1 MVMIEVEATRQFTQP
16 IRQIVVMLAISALIG
31 VGGYLAQDLLISIY
45 EANIY
50 LNGFIIGV
58 FGIGVLACFMQVFA
72 LISSISWLKRF
83 TNADGSFAGNP
94 PRLLSSLVSLMRIR
108 QSKMKIGTAAS
119 HSIMESVAS
128 RIDEAREIT
137 RYINNLL
144 IFLGLLGTFYG
155 LATTVPAV
163 VETIRSLNPSENE
176 GSVEVFGRL
185 MTGLENQLGGMGTA
199 FASSLLGLAGSL
211 VVGVLELFA
220 SHGQNRFY
228 RQLEDWLSSI
238 TRVNLA
244 SVDSDGGPQSSNG
257 ILDEVLDQMGDQI
270 SDALNKVASA
280 LQTLETSLSKAD
292 EARLNSDQKMDDLIT
307 TLRIIADNSDDSGG
321 EQTSLSKADEAR
333 LNSDQKMDDLITTLR
348 IIADNSDD
356 SGGEQTSQYAKSL
369 DALTTL
375 VSGQEKLLER
385 LLMESDN
392 SEVRMNLRNIDA
404 NLLRALEELPLNYRE
419 TTGDLREDLGRILEA
434 IKISDQSQ
442 VVKDTPIRSRKD

>member
-307 TLRIIADNSDDSGG
+307 TLRIIADNSDDN
-321 EQTSLSKADEAR
+321 D
-333 LNSDQKMDDLITTLR
+333 
-348 IIADNSDD
+348 
-356 SGGEQTSQYAKSL
+356 GEQTSQYAKSL

-385 LLMESDN
+385 LLIESDN

-442 VVKDTPIRSRKD
+442 DVKDTPIRSRKD

>member
-307 TLRIIADNSDDSGG
+307 TLRIIADNSDDSSG

-333 LNSDQKMDDLITTLR
+333 LHSDQKMDDLITTLR

-356 SGGEQTSQYAKSL
+356 NDGEQTSQYAKSL

-419 TTGDLREDLGRILEA
+419 TIGDLREDLGRILEA

-442 VVKDTPIRSRKD
+442 DVKDTPIRSRKD

>member
-31 VGGYLAQDLLISIY
+31 AGGYLAQDLLISIY

-94 PRLLSSLVSLMRIR
+94 PRLLTSLVSLMRIR

-307 TLRIIADNSDDSGG
+307 TLRIIADNSDDN
-321 EQTSLSKADEAR
+321 D
-333 LNSDQKMDDLITTLR
+333 
-348 IIADNSDD
+348 
-356 SGGEQTSQYAKSL
+356 GEQTSQYSKSL

-385 LLMESDN
+385 LLIESDN

-419 TTGDLREDLGRILEA
+419 TTGDLREDLSRILEA

-442 VVKDTPIRSRKD
+442 VAKDTPIGSRKD

>member
-1 MVMIEVEATRQFTQP
+1 MTSIEVETTRQFTQP
-16 IRQIVVMLAISALIG
+16 IRQIVIMLAISGLIG
-31 VGGYLAQDLLISIY
+31 LGGYLASDLLLSLY
-45 EANIY
+45 QANIY

-58 FGIGVLACFMQVFA
+58 FGIGVLACFMQVLA

-83 TNADGSFAGNP
+83 TNGDGSFAGNP
-94 PRLLSSLVSLMRIR
+94 PRLLTSLVSLMRVR
-108 QSKMKIGTAAS
+108 QSKMKIGSTAS

-176 GSVEVFGRL
+176 GSVEVFSRL
-185 MTGLENQLGGMGTA
+185 MAGLENQLGGMGTA

-228 RQLEDWLSSI
+228 RQLEEWLSSI

-244 SVDSDGGPQSSNG
+244 NIENESGSQTSNNG
-257 ILDEVLDQMGDQI
+257 MLDEVLDQMGGQI
-270 SDALNKVASA
+270 SDALTQLAAA
-280 LQTLETSLSKAD
+280 LQALEVSLNKAD
-292 EARLNSDQKMDDLIT
+292 EKRSNSDKKIDNLIVI
-307 TLRIIADNSDDSGG
+307 LREIADNSVDSEEDPTIGP
-321 EQTSLSKADEAR
+321 SKE
-333 LNSDQKMDDLITTLR
+333 L
-348 IIADNSDD
+348 
-356 SGGEQTSQYAKSL
+356 E
-369 DALTTL
+369 ALTIL
-375 VSGQEKLLER
+375 IGGQEKLLER
-385 LLMESDN
+385 LLIESDN
-392 SEVRMNLRNIDA
+392 SEMRMNLRNIDT

-419 TTGDLREDLGRILEA
+419 ATDGLKNDLGKIVEA
-434 IKISDQSQ
+434 IELIDRSKSDTEALSQ
-442 VVKDTPIRSRKD
+442 SRKD

>member
-31 VGGYLAQDLLISIY
+31 AGGYLAQDLLISIY

-83 TNADGSFAGNP
+83 TNGDGSFAGSP
-94 PRLLSSLVSLMRIR
+94 PRLLTSLVSLMRIR

-211 VVGVLELFA
+211 IVGVLELFA

-292 EARLNSDQKMDDLIT
+292 EARSNSDQKMDDLIS
-307 TLRIIADNSDDSGG
+307 TLRIIADNSDDNDG
-321 EQTSLSKADEAR
+321 D
-333 LNSDQKMDDLITTLR
+333 
-348 IIADNSDD
+348 
-356 SGGEQTSQYAKSL
+356 QTSQYSKSL

-385 LLMESDN
+385 LLIESDN
-392 SEVRMNLRNIDA
+392 SEIRMNLRNIDA
-404 NLLRALEELPLNYRE
+404 NLLRALEELPINYKE

-434 IKISDQSQ
+434 INISDQSQ
-442 VVKDTPIRSRKD
+442 VVKDTLIRDRKD

>member
-1 MVMIEVEATRQFTQP
+1 MTSIEVETTRQFTQP
-16 IRQIVVMLAISALIG
+16 IRQIVIMLAISGLIG
-31 VGGYLAQDLLISIY
+31 LGGYLASDLLLSLY
-45 EANIY
+45 QANIY

-58 FGIGVLACFMQVFA
+58 FGIGVLACFMQVLA

-83 TNADGSFAGNP
+83 TNGDGSFAGNP
-94 PRLLSSLVSLMRIR
+94 PRLLTSLVSLMRVR
-108 QSKMKIGTAAS
+108 QSKMKIGSAAS

-176 GSVEVFGRL
+176 GSVEVFSRL
-185 MTGLENQLGGMGTA
+185 MAGLENQLGGMGTA

-244 SVDSDGGPQSSNG
+244 NIENESGSQTSNNG
-257 ILDEVLDQMGDQI
+257 MLDEVLDQMGGQI
-270 SDALNKVASA
+270 SDALTQLAAA
-280 LQTLETSLSKAD
+280 LQALEVSLNKAD
-292 EARLNSDQKMDDLIT
+292 EKRSNSDKKIDNLIV
-307 TLRIIADNSDDSGG
+307 TLREIADNSVDSEEDPTIGP
-321 EQTSLSKADEAR
+321 SKE
-333 LNSDQKMDDLITTLR
+333 L
-348 IIADNSDD
+348 
-356 SGGEQTSQYAKSL
+356 E
-369 DALTTL
+369 ALTIL
-375 VSGQEKLLER
+375 IGGQEKLLER
-385 LLMESDN
+385 LLIESDN
-392 SEVRMNLRNIDA
+392 SEMRMNLRNIDT

-419 TTGDLREDLGRILEA
+419 ATDGLKNDLGKIVKAIELIDRSKSDTEA
-434 IKISDQSQ
+434 SSQ
-442 VVKDTPIRSRKD
+442 SRKD

>member
-83 TNADGSFAGNP
+83 TDADGSFAGNP

-307 TLRIIADNSDDSGG
+307 TLRIIADNSDDSSG

-356 SGGEQTSQYAKSL
+356 NDGEQTSQYAKSL

>member
-31 VGGYLAQDLLISIY
+31 AGGYLAQDLLISIY

-94 PRLLSSLVSLMRIR
+94 PRLLTSLVSLMRIR

-307 TLRIIADNSDDSGG
+307 TLRIIADNSDDNDG
-321 EQTSLSKADEAR
+321 EQTSLSKVDEAR

-356 SGGEQTSQYAKSL
+356 NDGEQTSQYAKSL

>member
-1 MVMIEVEATRQFTQP
+1 MTSIEVETTRQFTQP
-16 IRQIVVMLAISALIG
+16 IRQIVIMLAISGLIG
-31 VGGYLAQDLLISIY
+31 LGGYLASDLLLSLY
-45 EANIY
+45 QANIY

-58 FGIGVLACFMQVFA
+58 FGIGVLACFMQVLA

-83 TNADGSFAGNP
+83 TNGDGSFAGNP
-94 PRLLSSLVSLMRIR
+94 PRLLTSLVSLMRVR
-108 QSKMKIGTAAS
+108 QSKMKIGSAAS

-176 GSVEVFGRL
+176 GSVAVLSGL
-185 MTGLENQLGGMGTA
+185 MAGLENQLGGMGTA

-244 SVDSDGGPQSSNG
+244 NIENESGSQTSNNG
-257 ILDEVLDQMGDQI
+257 MLDEVLDQMGGQI
-270 SDALNKVASA
+270 SDALTQLAAA
-280 LQTLETSLSKAD
+280 LQALEVSLNKAD
-292 EARLNSDQKMDDLIT
+292 EKRSNSDKKIDDLIV
-307 TLRIIADNSDDSGG
+307 TLREIADNSVDSEEDPTIGP
-321 EQTSLSKADEAR
+321 SKE
-333 LNSDQKMDDLITTLR
+333 L
-348 IIADNSDD
+348 
-356 SGGEQTSQYAKSL
+356 E
-369 DALTTL
+369 ALTIL
-375 VSGQEKLLER
+375 IGGQEKLLER
-385 LLMESDN
+385 LLIESDN
-392 SEVRMNLRNIDA
+392 SEMRMNLRNIDT

-419 TTGDLREDLGRILEA
+419 ATDGLKNELGKIVEA
-434 IKISDQSQ
+434 IELIDRSKSDTEASSQ
-442 VVKDTPIRSRKD
+442 SRKD

>member
-1 MVMIEVEATRQFTQP
+1 MTSIEVETTRQFTQP
-16 IRQIVVMLAISALIG
+16 IRQIVIMLAISGLIG
-31 VGGYLAQDLLISIY
+31 LGGYLASGLLLSLY
-45 EANIY
+45 QANIY

-58 FGIGVLACFMQVFA
+58 FGIGVLACFMQVLA

-83 TNADGSFAGNP
+83 TNGDGSFAGNP
-94 PRLLSSLVSLMRIR
+94 PRLLTSLVSLMRVR
-108 QSKMKIGTAAS
+108 QSKMKIGSAAS

-176 GSVEVFGRL
+176 GSVEVFSRL
-185 MTGLENQLGGMGTA
+185 MAGLENQLGGMGTA

-244 SVDSDGGPQSSNG
+244 NIDNESGSQTSNTG
-257 ILDEVLDQMGDQI
+257 MLDEVLDQMGGQI
-270 SDALNKVASA
+270 SDALTQLAATLQA
-280 LQTLETSLSKAD
+280 LEVSLNKAD
-292 EARLNSDQKMDDLIT
+292 EKRSNSDKKIDDLIV
-307 TLRIIADNSDDSGG
+307 TLREIADNSVDSEEDPTIGP
-321 EQTSLSKADEAR
+321 SKE
-333 LNSDQKMDDLITTLR
+333 L
-348 IIADNSDD
+348 
-356 SGGEQTSQYAKSL
+356 E
-369 DALTTL
+369 ALTIL
-375 VSGQEKLLER
+375 IGGQEKLLER
-385 LLMESDN
+385 LLIESDN
-392 SEVRMNLRNIDA
+392 SEMRMNLRNIDT

-419 TTGDLREDLGRILEA
+419 ATDGLKNDLGKIVEA
-434 IKISDQSQ
+434 IELIDRSKSDTEASSQ
-442 VVKDTPIRSRKD
+442 SRKD

>member
-1 MVMIEVEATRQFTQP
+1 MVTIEVEATRQFTQP
-16 IRQIVVMLAISALIG
+16 IRQIVIMLAISALIG

-45 EANIY
+45 EANVY

-94 PRLLSSLVSLMRIR
+94 PRLLTSLVSLMRIR

-244 SVDSDGGPQSSNG
+244 SVDNDGGTQSSSG

-270 SDALNKVASA
+270 SDALNKVALA

-292 EARLNSDQKMDDLIT
+292 DARSNTDQKMDDLIT
-307 TLRIIADNSDDSGG
+307 TLRIIADNS
-321 EQTSLSKADEAR
+321 E
-333 LNSDQKMDDLITTLR
+333 
-348 IIADNSDD
+348 DNGD
-356 SGGEQTSQYAKSL
+356 EQTSQYSKEL
-369 DALTTL
+369 EALTVL
-375 VSGQEKLLER
+375 VNGQEKLLER
-385 LLMESDN
+385 LLIESDN
-392 SEVRMNLRNIDA
+392 SEIRMNLRNIDA

-419 TTGDLREDLGRILEA
+419 ATSDLREDLGRILES
-434 IKISDQSQ
+434 IKISYQSQ
-442 VVKDTPIRSRKD
+442 TMEDTPIPSRKD

>member
-211 VVGVLELFA
+211 IVGVLELFA

-307 TLRIIADNSDDSGG
+307 TLRIIADNSDDSSG

-356 SGGEQTSQYAKSL
+356 NDGEQTSQYAKSL

>member
-31 VGGYLAQDLLISIY
+31 AGGYLAQDLLISIY

-83 TNADGSFAGNP
+83 TNGDGSFAGNP
-94 PRLLSSLVSLMRIR
+94 PRLLTSLVSLMRIR

-307 TLRIIADNSDDSGG
+307 TLRIIADNSDDN
-321 EQTSLSKADEAR
+321 D
-333 LNSDQKMDDLITTLR
+333 
-348 IIADNSDD
+348 
-356 SGGEQTSQYAKSL
+356 GEQTSQYSKSL

>member
-1 MVMIEVEATRQFTQP
+1 MTSIEVETTRQFTQP
-16 IRQIVVMLAISALIG
+16 IRQIVIMLAISGLIG
-31 VGGYLAQDLLISIY
+31 LGGYLASDLLLSLY
-45 EANIY
+45 QANIY

-58 FGIGVLACFMQVFA
+58 FGIGVLACFMQVLA

-83 TNADGSFAGNP
+83 TNGDGSFAGNP
-94 PRLLSSLVSLMRIR
+94 PRLLTSLVSLMRVR
-108 QSKMKIGTAAS
+108 QSKMKIGSAAS

-176 GSVEVFGRL
+176 GSVEVFSRL
-185 MTGLENQLGGMGTA
+185 MAGLENQLGGMGTA

-244 SVDSDGGPQSSNG
+244 NIDNESGSQTSNNG
-257 ILDEVLDQMGDQI
+257 MLDEVLDQMGGQI
-270 SDALNKVASA
+270 SDALTQLAAA
-280 LQTLETSLSKAD
+280 LQALEVSLNKAD
-292 EARLNSDQKMDDLIT
+292 EKRSNSDKKIDDLIV
-307 TLRIIADNSDDSGG
+307 TLREIADNSVDSEEDPTIGP
-321 EQTSLSKADEAR
+321 SKE
-333 LNSDQKMDDLITTLR
+333 L
-348 IIADNSDD
+348 
-356 SGGEQTSQYAKSL
+356 E
-369 DALTTL
+369 ALTIL
-375 VSGQEKLLER
+375 IGGQEKLLER
-385 LLMESDN
+385 LLIESDN
-392 SEVRMNLRNIDA
+392 SEMRMNLRNIDT

-419 TTGDLREDLGRILEA
+419 ATDGLKNDLGKIVEA
-434 IKISDQSQ
+434 IELIDRSKSDTEALSQ
-442 VVKDTPIRSRKD
+442 SRKD

>member
-31 VGGYLAQDLLISIY
+31 AGGYLAQDLLISIY

-83 TNADGSFAGNP
+83 TNGDGSFAGSP
-94 PRLLSSLVSLMRIR
+94 PRLLTSLVSLMRIR

-211 VVGVLELFA
+211 IVGVLELFA

-292 EARLNSDQKMDDLIT
+292 EARSNSDQKMDDLIT
-307 TLRIIADNSDDSGG
+307 ILRIIADNSDDSSGEQSSLSKADEARSNSDQKMDDLISTLRIIADNSDDNDG
-321 EQTSLSKADEAR
+321 D
-333 LNSDQKMDDLITTLR
+333 
-348 IIADNSDD
+348 
-356 SGGEQTSQYAKSL
+356 QTSQYSKSL

-385 LLMESDN
+385 LLIESDN
-392 SEVRMNLRNIDA
+392 SEIRMNLRNIDA
-404 NLLRALEELPLNYRE
+404 NLLRALEELPINYKE

-434 IKISDQSQ
+434 INISDQSQ
-442 VVKDTPIRSRKD
+442 VVKDTLIRDRKD

>member
-31 VGGYLAQDLLISIY
+31 AGGYLAQDLLISIY

-94 PRLLSSLVSLMRIR
+94 PRLLTSLVSLMRIR

-307 TLRIIADNSDDSGG
+307 TLRIIADNSDDSSG

-356 SGGEQTSQYAKSL
+356 SSGEQTSQYAKSL

-419 TTGDLREDLGRILEA
+419 TIGDLREDLGRILEA

-442 VVKDTPIRSRKD
+442 DVKDTPIRSRKD

>member
-31 VGGYLAQDLLISIY
+31 AGGYLAQDLLISIY

-83 TNADGSFAGNP
+83 TNGDGSFAGNP
-94 PRLLSSLVSLMRIR
+94 PRLLTSLVSLMRIR

-292 EARLNSDQKMDDLIT
+292 EARSNSDQKMDDLIT
-307 TLRIIADNSDDSGG
+307 TLRIIADNSDDSSG

-333 LNSDQKMDDLITTLR
+333 SNSDQKMDDLITTLR

-356 SGGEQTSQYAKSL
+356 NDGEQTSQYSKSL

-385 LLMESDN
+385 LLIESDN

-419 TTGDLREDLGRILEA
+419 TTGDLREDLSRILEA

-442 VVKDTPIRSRKD
+442 VVKDTPIGSRKD

>member
-94 PRLLSSLVSLMRIR
+94 PRLLTSLVSLMRIR

-307 TLRIIADNSDDSGG
+307 TLRIIADNSDDN
-321 EQTSLSKADEAR
+321 D
-333 LNSDQKMDDLITTLR
+333 
-348 IIADNSDD
+348 
-356 SGGEQTSQYAKSL
+356 GEQTSQYSKSL

-385 LLMESDN
+385 LLIESDN

-419 TTGDLREDLGRILEA
+419 TTGDLREDLSRILEA

-442 VVKDTPIRSRKD
+442 VAKDTPIGSRKD

>member
-1 MVMIEVEATRQFTQP
+1 MTSIEVETTRQFTQP
-16 IRQIVVMLAISALIG
+16 IRQIVIMLAISGLIG
-31 VGGYLAQDLLISIY
+31 LGGYLASDLLLSLY
-45 EANIY
+45 QANIY

-58 FGIGVLACFMQVFA
+58 FGIGVLACFMQVLA

-83 TNADGSFAGNP
+83 TNGDGSFAGNP
-94 PRLLSSLVSLMRIR
+94 PRLLTSLVSLMRVR
-108 QSKMKIGTAAS
+108 QSKMKIGSAAS

-176 GSVEVFGRL
+176 GSVEVFSRL
-185 MTGLENQLGGMGTA
+185 MAGLENQLGGMGTA

-244 SVDSDGGPQSSNG
+244 NIENESGSQTSNNG
-257 ILDEVLDQMGDQI
+257 MLDEVLDQMGGQI
-270 SDALNKVASA
+270 SDALTQLAAA
-280 LQTLETSLSKAD
+280 LQALEVSLNKAD
-292 EARLNSDQKMDDLIT
+292 EKRSNSDKKIDNLIVI
-307 TLRIIADNSDDSGG
+307 LREIADNSVDSEEDPTIGP
-321 EQTSLSKADEAR
+321 SKE
-333 LNSDQKMDDLITTLR
+333 L
-348 IIADNSDD
+348 
-356 SGGEQTSQYAKSL
+356 E
-369 DALTTL
+369 ALTIL
-375 VSGQEKLLER
+375 IGGQEKLLER
-385 LLMESDN
+385 LLIESDN
-392 SEVRMNLRNIDA
+392 SEMRMNLRNIDT

-419 TTGDLREDLGRILEA
+419 ATDGLKNDLGKIVKAIELIDRSKSDTEA
-434 IKISDQSQ
+434 SSQ
-442 VVKDTPIRSRKD
+442 SRKD

>member
-31 VGGYLAQDLLISIY
+31 AGGYLAQDLLISIY

-307 TLRIIADNSDDSGG
+307 TLRIIADNSDDN
-321 EQTSLSKADEAR
+321 D
-333 LNSDQKMDDLITTLR
+333 
-348 IIADNSDD
+348 
-356 SGGEQTSQYAKSL
+356 GEQTSQYAKSL

-375 VSGQEKLLER
+375 ISGQEKVLER

>member
-307 TLRIIADNSDDSGG
+307 TLRIIADNSDDSSG

-356 SGGEQTSQYAKSL
+356 NDGEQTSQYAKSL

-442 VVKDTPIRSRKD
+442 DVKDTPIRSRKD

>member
-31 VGGYLAQDLLISIY
+31 AGGYLAQDLLISIY

-94 PRLLSSLVSLMRIR
+94 PRLLTSLVSLMRIR

-307 TLRIIADNSDDSGG
+307 TLRIIADNSDDSSG

-356 SGGEQTSQYAKSL
+356 NDGEQTSQYAKSL

-375 VSGQEKLLER
+375 VSGQEKVLER

>member
-31 VGGYLAQDLLISIY
+31 AGGYLAQDLLISIY

-83 TNADGSFAGNP
+83 TNGDGSFAGSP
-94 PRLLSSLVSLMRIR
+94 PRLLTSLVSLMRIR

-292 EARLNSDQKMDDLIT
+292 EARSNSDQKMDDLIT
-307 TLRIIADNSDDSGG
+307 TLRIIADNSDDN
-321 EQTSLSKADEAR
+321 D
-333 LNSDQKMDDLITTLR
+333 
-348 IIADNSDD
+348 
-356 SGGEQTSQYAKSL
+356 GEQTSQYSKSL

-385 LLMESDN
+385 LLIESDN

-434 IKISDQSQ
+434 IRISDQSQ
-442 VVKDTPIRSRKD
+442 VVKDTQIRSRKD

>member
-1 MVMIEVEATRQFTQP
+1 MTSIEVETTRQFTQP
-16 IRQIVVMLAISALIG
+16 IRQIVIMLAISGLIG
-31 VGGYLAQDLLISIY
+31 LGGYLASDLLLSLY
-45 EANIY
+45 QANIY

-58 FGIGVLACFMQVFA
+58 FGIGVLACFMQVLA

-83 TNADGSFAGNP
+83 TNGDGSFAGNP
-94 PRLLSSLVSLMRIR
+94 PRLLTSLVSLMRVR
-108 QSKMKIGTAAS
+108 QSKMKIGSAAS

-176 GSVEVFGRL
+176 GSVEVFSRL
-185 MTGLENQLGGMGTA
+185 MAGLENQLGGMGTA

-228 RQLEDWLSSI
+228 RQLEDWLSSM

-244 SVDSDGGPQSSNG
+244 NIENESGSQTSNNG
-257 ILDEVLDQMGDQI
+257 MLDEVLDQMGGQI
-270 SDALNKVASA
+270 SDALTQLAAA
-280 LQTLETSLSKAD
+280 LQALEVSLNKAD
-292 EARLNSDQKMDDLIT
+292 EKRSNSDKKIDDLIV
-307 TLRIIADNSDDSGG
+307 TLREIADNSVDSEEDPTIGP
-321 EQTSLSKADEAR
+321 SKE
-333 LNSDQKMDDLITTLR
+333 L
-348 IIADNSDD
+348 
-356 SGGEQTSQYAKSL
+356 E
-369 DALTTL
+369 ALTIL
-375 VSGQEKLLER
+375 IGGQEKLLER
-385 LLMESDN
+385 LLIESDN
-392 SEVRMNLRNIDA
+392 SEMRMNLRNIDT

-419 TTGDLREDLGRILEA
+419 ATDGLKNDLGKIVKAIELIDRSKSDTEA
-434 IKISDQSQ
+434 SSQ
-442 VVKDTPIRSRKD
+442 SRKD

>member
-31 VGGYLAQDLLISIY
+31 AGGYLAQDLLISIY

-94 PRLLSSLVSLMRIR
+94 PRLLTSLVSLMRIR

-292 EARLNSDQKMDDLIT
+292 EARSNSDQKMDDLIT
-307 TLRIIADNSDDSGG
+307 TLRIIADNSDDN
-321 EQTSLSKADEAR
+321 D
-333 LNSDQKMDDLITTLR
+333 
-348 IIADNSDD
+348 
-356 SGGEQTSQYAKSL
+356 GEQTSQYSKSL

-385 LLMESDN
+385 LLIESDN

>member
-31 VGGYLAQDLLISIY
+31 AGGYLAQDLLISIY

-83 TNADGSFAGNP
+83 TNGDGSFAGSP
-94 PRLLSSLVSLMRIR
+94 PRLLTSLVSLMRIR

-211 VVGVLELFA
+211 IVGVLELFA

-292 EARLNSDQKMDDLIT
+292 EARSNSDQKMDDLIT
-307 TLRIIADNSDDSGG
+307 ILRIIADNSDDNDG
-321 EQTSLSKADEAR
+321 D
-333 LNSDQKMDDLITTLR
+333 
-348 IIADNSDD
+348 
-356 SGGEQTSQYAKSL
+356 QTSQYSKSL

-385 LLMESDN
+385 LLIESDN
-392 SEVRMNLRNIDA
+392 SEIRMNLRNIDA
-404 NLLRALEELPLNYRE
+404 NLLRALEELPINYKE

-434 IKISDQSQ
+434 INISDQSQ
-442 VVKDTPIRSRKD
+442 VVKDTLIRDRKD

>member
-307 TLRIIADNSDDSGG
+307 TLRIIADNSDDSSG

-356 SGGEQTSQYAKSL
+356 NDGEQTSQYAKSL

-442 VVKDTPIRSRKD
+442 VVKDTPIRLKKD

>member
-31 VGGYLAQDLLISIY
+31 AGGYLAQDLLISIY

-94 PRLLSSLVSLMRIR
+94 PRLLTSLVSLMRIR

-307 TLRIIADNSDDSGG
+307 TLRIIADNSDDN
-321 EQTSLSKADEAR
+321 D
-333 LNSDQKMDDLITTLR
+333 
-348 IIADNSDD
+348 
-356 SGGEQTSQYAKSL
+356 GEQTSQYAKSL

>member
-307 TLRIIADNSDDSGG
+307 TLRIIADNSDDSSG

-356 SGGEQTSQYAKSL
+356 NDGEQTSQYAKSL

-419 TTGDLREDLGRILEA
+419 TIGDLREDLGRILEA

-442 VVKDTPIRSRKD
+442 DVKDTLIRSRKD

>member
-31 VGGYLAQDLLISIY
+31 AGGYLAQDLLISIY

-94 PRLLSSLVSLMRIR
+94 PRLLTSLVSLMRIR

-307 TLRIIADNSDDSGG
+307 TLRIIADNSDDSSG
-321 EQTSLSKADEAR
+321 EQTSLSKVDEAR

-356 SGGEQTSQYAKSL
+356 NDGEQTSQYAKSL

-385 LLMESDN
+385 LLIESDN

>member
-244 SVDSDGGPQSSNG
+244 SVDGDGGPQSSNG

-307 TLRIIADNSDDSGG
+307 TLRIIADNSDDN
-321 EQTSLSKADEAR
+321 D
-333 LNSDQKMDDLITTLR
+333 
-348 IIADNSDD
+348 
-356 SGGEQTSQYAKSL
+356 GEQTSQYAKSL

-385 LLMESDN
+385 LLIESDN

>member
-1 MVMIEVEATRQFTQP
+1 MTSIEVETTRQFTQP
-16 IRQIVVMLAISALIG
+16 IRQIVIMLAISGLIG
-31 VGGYLAQDLLISIY
+31 LGGYLASDLLLSLY
-45 EANIY
+45 QANIY

-58 FGIGVLACFMQVFA
+58 FGIGVLACFMQVLA

-83 TNADGSFAGNP
+83 TNGDGSFAGNP
-94 PRLLSSLVSLMRIR
+94 PRLLTSLVSLMRVR
-108 QSKMKIGTAAS
+108 QSKMKIGSAAS

-176 GSVEVFGRL
+176 GSVEVFSRL
-185 MTGLENQLGGMGTA
+185 MAGLENQLGGMGTA

-244 SVDSDGGPQSSNG
+244 NIENESGSQTSNNG
-257 ILDEVLDQMGDQI
+257 MLDEVLDQMGGQI
-270 SDALNKVASA
+270 SDALTQLAAVLQA
-280 LQTLETSLSKAD
+280 LEVSLNKAD
-292 EARLNSDQKMDDLIT
+292 EKRSNSDKKIDDLIV
-307 TLRIIADNSDDSGG
+307 TLREIADNSVDSEEDPTIGP
-321 EQTSLSKADEAR
+321 SKE
-333 LNSDQKMDDLITTLR
+333 L
-348 IIADNSDD
+348 
-356 SGGEQTSQYAKSL
+356 E
-369 DALTTL
+369 ALTIL
-375 VSGQEKLLER
+375 IGGQEKLLER
-385 LLMESDN
+385 LLIESDN
-392 SEVRMNLRNIDA
+392 SEMRMNLRNIDT

-419 TTGDLREDLGRILEA
+419 ATDGLKNDLGKIVEA
-434 IKISDQSQ
+434 IELIDRSKSDTEASSQ
-442 VVKDTPIRSRKD
+442 SRKD

>member
-1 MVMIEVEATRQFTQP
+1 MTSIEVETTRQFTQP
-16 IRQIVVMLAISALIG
+16 IRQIVIMLAISGLIG
-31 VGGYLAQDLLISIY
+31 LGGYLASDLLLSLY
-45 EANIY
+45 QANIY

-58 FGIGVLACFMQVFA
+58 FGIGVLACFMQVLA

-83 TNADGSFAGNP
+83 TNGDGSFAGNP
-94 PRLLSSLVSLMRIR
+94 PRLLTSLVSLMRVR
-108 QSKMKIGTAAS
+108 QSKMKIGSAAS

-176 GSVEVFGRL
+176 GSVEVFSRL
-185 MTGLENQLGGMGTA
+185 MAGLENQLGGMGTA

-244 SVDSDGGPQSSNG
+244 NIENESGSQTSNNG
-257 ILDEVLDQMGDQI
+257 MLDEVLDQMGGQI
-270 SDALNKVASA
+270 SDALTQLAAA
-280 LQTLETSLSKAD
+280 LQALEVSLNKAD
-292 EARLNSDQKMDDLIT
+292 EKRSNSDKKIDDLIV
-307 TLRIIADNSDDSGG
+307 TLREIADNSVDSEEDPTTGP
-321 EQTSLSKADEAR
+321 SKE
-333 LNSDQKMDDLITTLR
+333 L
-348 IIADNSDD
+348 
-356 SGGEQTSQYAKSL
+356 E
-369 DALTTL
+369 ALTIL
-375 VSGQEKLLER
+375 IGGQEKLLER
-385 LLMESDN
+385 LLIESDN
-392 SEVRMNLRNIDA
+392 SEMRMNLRNIDT

-419 TTGDLREDLGRILEA
+419 ATDGLKNELGKIVEA
-434 IKISDQSQ
+434 IELIDRSKSDTEASSQ
-442 VVKDTPIRSRKD
+442 SRKD